1 MSVKSEKNMRDIK
14 NNVDAVKSI
23 NPAVYN
29 SNPPLAGVDI
39 QGYDSAMAVIQSG
52 VLTDGTHTPKI
63 QESDDNSTF
72 SDVGASDLEGAFSN
86 ISANAVQ
93 RVGYKGAK
101 RYIRVFVAS
110 SGATGALYGASI
122 LRGVSNQSP
131 VA

>member
-1 MSVKSEKNMRDIK
+1 MRDLK

-39 QGYDSAMAVIQSG
+39 RGYDSAMAVIQSG
-52 VLTDGTHTPKI
+52 ALTDGTHTPKM
-63 QESDDNSTF
+63 QESDDNATY
-72 SDVGASDLEGAFSN
+72 SDVDASDLEGSFSN
-86 ISANAVQ
+86 ITANAVQ

-110 SGATGALYGASI
+110 SGGTGALYGASI
-122 LRGVSNQSP
+122 VRGVPHQSP